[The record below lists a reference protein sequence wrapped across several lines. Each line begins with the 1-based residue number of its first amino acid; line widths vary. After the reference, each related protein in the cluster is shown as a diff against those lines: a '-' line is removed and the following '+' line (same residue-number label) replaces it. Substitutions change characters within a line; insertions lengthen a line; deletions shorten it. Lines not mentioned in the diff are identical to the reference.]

1 MSLDT
6 LSARLAASAP
16 SAESRLI
23 DILTEPLDDA
33 IDLLGESAVIAQLHA
48 LYDQYVAPADV
59 PWVPEVVEATVIDP
73 LAKSLIATAVKRFH
87 ARIHKD

>member
-33 IDLLGESAVIAQLHA
+33 IDALGEEVVIRELQA
-48 LYDQYVAPADV
+48 LYDKYVAPADT
-59 PWVPEVVEATVIDP
+59 PWVPEIVERTVVDP
-73 LAKSLIATAVKRFH
+73 MARSLIATAVKRFH